1 MARRV
6 VKRGNKSGSAK
17 RRNRNCASDTS
28 LDGNSPSQFAPKT
41 PDQSKKAEKRQRA
54 TRESDDMENE
64 GNTASVEVEE
74 LHYDEQQQLPKDLS
88 TAAVSAQLQEN
99 HSPGT
104 PQQKPQRKPRR
115 KKHRPKVVI
124 DGQRKNTRK
133 AVTQKPA
140 NTKEN
145 PSGKRKYVRKN
156 KLEQTPATPKPSD
169 STETPKVKRKYE
181 RKKKTDQSPVK
192 PEPAD
197 TPPSKRKYVRKKKLD
212 QIPVTPKPVDIN
224 KKPTG
229 KRTYVR
235 KNKRDQ
241 TWGTPLVT
249 NGTADL
255 EPEERAAKS
264 CRRLNFDIESQAREE
279 SSLYEP
285 QSNSNSEYCAQN
297 FYTRVESES
306 NVQFGRGTEVMVEKT
321 QVGIADDLTHFM
333 NKVVQD
339 YISVPERQVPSPQ
352 TPTKTDPKRESL
364 NAPIQNEH
372 TGEQSKRLK
381 TGNSIMN
388 SDGEIRP
395 TNVVGGHYNSLHV
408 YLGRFPA
415 LNVYKDSG
423 ILGIYFPTIYKNKS
437 KEKWHS
443 STASSTSSVTAAE
456 HNVRQE
462 TLWPVYNACAASNF
476 SAAQFNTSSTSANTA
491 SLVDAQ
497 GKQQSFEFRLAL
509 DQEKRMT
516 NKRSKRPTLIAKTR
530 AKKMTTKK
538 QTKRNFFSSTVT
550 TDVIQSSVLA
560 IDEIVEQLKSLDIT
574 NREPSAHVPFKERG
588 ALVLYH
594 KGGAVVP
601 FEGSFDAAR
610 KRRQRTKVE
619 NRVLKL
625 LVENINDEGHD
636 GTDEA
641 KAKWWE
647 NEQRVFR
654 GRADSF
660 IARMFLVQGDRR
672 FSPWKGSVLD
682 SVVGVFLTQNVSDHL
697 SSSAFMSLAAK
708 FPPKSKSKDS
718 PCFEETSVLAKEP
731 EFKRNE
737 LLGSSSGGEES
748 IDSWKCKSSDLP
760 ANGQEMYDKSTANR
774 TQVQHKEPIP
784 SLMGDKREM
793 DHVLS
798 SENSGNSPPNTE
810 HKEAESSLK
819 DHGTSSDRSKA
830 KRGETENPE
839 ENAVDWDRL
848 RLQAQEKGKRER
860 TPDTMDSLDWE
871 AVRRADVNEIADVIK
886 KRGMNNRLAKRIQD
900 FLNRLVRDHGS
911 LDLEWLRDVPPDKV
925 KEYLLSIKGLG
936 LKSTECVRLLTLHHL
951 AFPVDT
957 NVGRIAVRLG
967 WVPLKPLP
975 ESLQL
980 HLLELYPMMESIQK
994 YLWPRLS
1001 KLDQGTLY
1009 ELHYQMITFGK
1020 VFCTKSKP
1028 NCNAC
1033 PMRGECRHFASAF
1046 ASARLALP
1054 APGEK
1059 SIVTAMDSKA
1069 ANRTL
1074 VDVIKPLWLPPP
1086 QANQEAQYQVN
1097 YCEPIVEVPE
1107 SPEPFVDMPATPE
1120 HEQPQVLE
1128 RDIED
1133 AIWEDPEEIP
1143 TIKLNIEEF
1152 TQNLQNYMQRNMKL
1166 QEGDMSKALVALTPE
1181 VASIPTPKLKN
1192 VSQLRTEHQVYE
1204 LPDSHPLLEKLDK
1217 REPDDPCSYL
1227 FAIWTPGETSNSV
1240 QPPERKCSSQEFD
1253 KLCDQKTC
1261 SSCSSIR
1268 ESNSQNVR
1276 GTLLIP
1282 CRTAM
1287 RGSFPLNGTYF
1298 QVNEVFADHESSLKP
1313 IEIPRAW
1320 IWNLPRRT
1328 VYFGTSIPTIFRGLS
1343 TESIQLCF
1351 WRGFVCVRGFEQKT
1365 RAPRPLVARLHF
1377 PASKLTMTKGTADDK
1392 QK

>member
-1 MARRV
+1 MEIV
-6 VKRGNKSGSAK
+6 LP
-17 RRNRNCASDTS
+17 S
-28 LDGNSPSQFAPKT
+28 LHPKT

-74 LHYDEQQQLPKDLS
+74 LHHDEQQQLPKDLS
-88 TAAVSAQLQEN
+88 TAAVSVQLQEN

-104 PQQKPQRKPRR
+104 PQQKPQRKLRR

-169 STETPKVKRKYE
+169 STETPKGKRKYE
-181 RKKKTDQSPVK
+181 RKKKPDQSPVK
-192 PEPAD
+192 PEPA
-197 TPPSKRKYVRKKKLD
+197 
-212 QIPVTPKPVDIN
+212 VTPTN
-224 KKPTG
+224 S
-229 KRTYVR
+229 
-235 KNKRDQ
+235 
-241 TWGTPLVT
+241 GTPLVT

-255 EPEERAAKS
+255 EPEECAAKS

-364 NAPIQNEH
+364 NALIQNEH

-443 STASSTSSVTAAE
+443 STAPSTSSVVTAAE

-462 TLWPVYNACAASNF
+462 TLWPVYNACAASSF
-476 SAAQFNTSSTSANTA
+476 SGAQFNTSSTSANTA
-491 SLVDAQ
+491 PLVDAQ
-497 GKQQSFEFRLAL
+497 GKQQSFEFKLAL
-509 DQEKRMT
+509 DLEKRMT
-516 NKRSKRPTLIAKTR
+516 NKRSKRPTQIAKTL

-538 QTKRNFFSSTVT
+538 RTKRNFFSSTVT
-550 TDVIQSSVLA
+550 TDVIQSSVPA
-560 IDEIVEQLKSLDIT
+560 IDEIVEQLKSLYIT
-574 NREPSAHVPFKERG
+574 SREPSAHVPFKERG

-708 FPPKSKSKDS
+708 FS
-718 PCFEETSVLAKEP
+718 PQVKEQRQP
-731 EFKRNE
+731 MLRR
-737 LLGSSSGGEES
+737 
-748 IDSWKCKSSDLP
+748 DKCI
-760 ANGQEMYDKSTANR
+760 GQR
-774 TQVQHKEPIP
+774 TRI
-784 SLMGDKREM
+784 
-793 DHVLS
+793 
-798 SENSGNSPPNTE
+798 
-810 HKEAESSLK
+810 
-819 DHGTSSDRSKA
+819 
-830 KRGETENPE
+830 
-839 ENAVDWDRL
+839 
-848 RLQAQEKGKRER
+848 QEK
-860 TPDTMDSLDWE
+860 
-871 AVRRADVNEIADVIK
+871 
-886 KRGMNNRLAKRIQD
+886 
-900 FLNRLVRDHGS
+900 
-911 LDLEWLRDVPPDKV
+911 
-925 KEYLLSIKGLG
+925 
-936 LKSTECVRLLTLHHL
+936 
-951 AFPVDT
+951 
-957 NVGRIAVRLG
+957 
-967 WVPLKPLP
+967 
-975 ESLQL
+975 
-980 HLLELYPMMESIQK
+980 
-994 YLWPRLS
+994 
-1001 KLDQGTLY
+1001 
-1009 ELHYQMITFGK
+1009 
-1020 VFCTKSKP
+1020 
-1028 NCNAC
+1028 
-1033 PMRGECRHFASAF
+1033 
-1046 ASARLALP
+1046 
-1054 APGEK
+1054 
-1059 SIVTAMDSKA
+1059 
-1069 ANRTL
+1069 
-1074 VDVIKPLWLPPP
+1074 
-1086 QANQEAQYQVN
+1086 
-1097 YCEPIVEVPE
+1097 
-1107 SPEPFVDMPATPE
+1107 
-1120 HEQPQVLE
+1120 
-1128 RDIED
+1128 
-1133 AIWEDPEEIP
+1133 
-1143 TIKLNIEEF
+1143 
-1152 TQNLQNYMQRNMKL
+1152 
-1166 QEGDMSKALVALTPE
+1166 
-1181 VASIPTPKLKN
+1181 
-1192 VSQLRTEHQVYE
+1192 
-1204 LPDSHPLLEKLDK
+1204 
-1217 REPDDPCSYL
+1217 
-1227 FAIWTPGETSNSV
+1227 
-1240 QPPERKCSSQEFD
+1240 
-1253 KLCDQKTC
+1253 
-1261 SSCSSIR
+1261 
-1268 ESNSQNVR
+1268 
-1276 GTLLIP
+1276 
-1282 CRTAM
+1282 
-1287 RGSFPLNGTYF
+1287 
-1298 QVNEVFADHESSLKP
+1298 
-1313 IEIPRAW
+1313 
-1320 IWNLPRRT
+1320 
-1328 VYFGTSIPTIFRGLS
+1328 
-1343 TESIQLCF
+1343 
-1351 WRGFVCVRGFEQKT
+1351 
-1365 RAPRPLVARLHF
+1365 
-1377 PASKLTMTKGTADDK
+1377 
-1392 QK
+1392 